1 MLTALKLDVWCFFLK
16 FKAVNRNG
24 LTLNL
29 CTSVS
34 LFMRVIWVDYVAN
47 HKFDQSSVIRRL
59 YNDGSMQNHWNL
71 EIKIYTHVQNLFF
84 FFKKCKLNCNLG
96 FK

>member
-1 MLTALKLDVWCFFLK
+1 MLTALKLDVWCLFLK
-16 FKAVNRNG
+16 FKAVNRNE

-59 YNDGSMQNHWNL
+59 YNDGSMQNHGNL
-71 EIKIYTHVQNLFF
+71 KIKIYTHVQNLFF
-84 FFKKCKLNCNLG
+84 FF
-96 FK
+96 

>member
-1 MLTALKLDVWCFFLK
+1 MLTALKLDVWCLFLK
-16 FKAVNRNG
+16 FKAVNRNE

-71 EIKIYTHVQNLFF
+71 KIKIHTHVQNLFF
-84 FFKKCKLNCNLG
+84 FLKNAS
-96 FK
+96 